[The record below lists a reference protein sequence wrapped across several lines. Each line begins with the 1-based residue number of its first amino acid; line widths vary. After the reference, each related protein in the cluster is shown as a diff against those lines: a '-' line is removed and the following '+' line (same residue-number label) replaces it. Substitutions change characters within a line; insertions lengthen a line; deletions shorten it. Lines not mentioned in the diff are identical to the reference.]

1 MYLSLS
7 TYKFISNLVNDTKI
21 AEILY
26 SDDTI
31 SFSIDSEIFSIE
43 TITDTTQSD
52 YGRSYLVIKNN
63 TLINDANTI
72 NFNIV
77 NDTVITVESFE
88 LYQID
93 FAIKYIDNVAS
104 KENTYPVIT
113 IHGYGFDSTFN
124 VNLVYYDGNVGSCI
138 QIDNNE
144 LTITNT
150 SISFTLFNKYLIHN
164 SNNNEICTVYDI
176 CVKTGL
182 CGTICTG
189 SCAKLIRYKY
199 NSDNISQLNYGCYYA
214 NNMNIVYDTS
224 DSISSGSSGKYG
236 KTMYYRLTSNI
247 DCNLIKYYYV
257 RLKYNE
263 RLSNKY
269 GEILLNNI
277 QLLDGDIVWLSS
289 QYVDDEDG
297 LWMVHADDW
306 TYICNVDEY
315 TFIDLGVRV
324 TDTIKLKYDQQISKY
339 GIQTINTI
347 VLSIG
352 DLILLT
358 NQTDTLDNGIWR
370 VQCNEWEYV
379 DNTILTDG
387 NIIDL
392 TKNVI
397 TVTDLDFCTC
407 GIYHI
412 WYYYLNGSC
421 YLNTQIRTIKV
432 LTSTANLI
440 PCNNINI
447 SDYYIQAG
455 VDKNLTNY
463 ISNGGTNGDPI
474 KETCTIKNTNIDS
487 LYRLST
493 DNTKINCLD
502 SNIYNPICKL
512 TPECYTYIK
521 LIGSNILPTTRDYNS
536 FSIVFCK
543 YYDNIW
549 WLYAYIATGTY
560 QSGMTYVV
568 YELSSVGSATTD
580 MITTYDTWFTD
591 TYDSN
596 GNYLSTST
604 PSNDF
609 TIYDSNWIF
618 VDENNNI
625 TTKLREYTLH
635 QNWAIK
641 PTTYIG
647 GIDGMFNIYDARF
660 YKTAITKQDFVDIYN
675 TYTCITGFINVLA
688 TDDNDYFITDDESSI
703 LMI

>member
-7 TYKFISNLVNDTKI
+7 TYKFISNLANDTKI

-63 TLINDANTI
+63 TLINDTNTI

-93 FAIKYIDNVAS
+93 FSIKYIDNVAS
-104 KENTYPVIT
+104 KENTSPVIT

-150 SISFTLFNKYLIHN
+150 SISFTLFNKYLIHD
-164 SNNNEICTVYDI
+164 SNNNEICTIYDI
-176 CVKTGL
+176 CVKTAL

-199 NSDNISQLNYGCYYA
+199 NSDNTSQLNYGCYYA

-236 KTMYYRLTSNI
+236 KTMYYKITSNI

-297 LWMVHADDW
+297 LWVVHAEDW
-306 TYICNVDEY
+306 TYISNVDEY

-339 GIQTINTI
+339 GIQTINNI

-387 NIIDL
+387 NTIDL

-397 TVTDLDFCTC
+397 TVTDLDFCSC

-421 YLNTQIRTIKV
+421 YLNTQTRTIKV

-474 KETCTIKNTNIDS
+474 KESCTITDTSIDS

-493 DNTKINCLD
+493 ENTNINCLD
-502 SNIYNPICKL
+502 STIYNPICKL
-512 TPECYTYIK
+512 TQECYTYIK

-543 YYDNIW
+543 YYDNLW
-549 WLYAYIATGTY
+549 RLYAYIATGTY
-560 QSGMTYVV
+560 QRGMTYVV
-568 YELSSVGSATTD
+568 YELSTVGSATTD

-647 GIDGMFNIYDARF
+647 GIDGMFNIYDTRF

>member
-26 SDDTI
+26 SDDNI

-63 TLINDANTI
+63 TLINDVNTI

-93 FAIKYIDNVAS
+93 FSIKYIDNVAS
-104 KENTYPVIT
+104 KENTSPVIT

-124 VNLVYYDGNVGSCI
+124 VNLVYYDGNIGSCI

-150 SISFTLFNKYLIHN
+150 SISFTLFNKYLIHD
-164 SNNNEICTVYDI
+164 SNNNEICTIYDI
-176 CVKTGL
+176 CVKTAL

-199 NSDNISQLNYGCYYA
+199 NSDNTSQLNYGCYYA

-236 KTMYYRLTSNI
+236 KTMYYKITSNI

-297 LWMVHADDW
+297 LWVVHAEDW
-306 TYICNVDEY
+306 TYISNVDEY

-387 NIIDL
+387 NTIDL

-397 TVTDLDFCTC
+397 TVTDLDFCSC

-421 YLNTQIRTIKV
+421 YLNTQTRTIKV

-474 KETCTIKNTNIDS
+474 KESCTITDTSIDS

-493 DNTKINCLD
+493 ENTNINCLD
-502 SNIYNPICKL
+502 ITIYNPICKL
-512 TPECYTYIK
+512 TQECYTYIK

-543 YYDNIW
+543 YYDNLW
-549 WLYAYIATGTY
+549 RLYAYIATGTY
-560 QSGMTYVV
+560 QRGMTYVV
-568 YELSSVGSATTD
+568 YELSTVGSATTD

-647 GIDGMFNIYDARF
+647 GIDGMFNIYDTRF